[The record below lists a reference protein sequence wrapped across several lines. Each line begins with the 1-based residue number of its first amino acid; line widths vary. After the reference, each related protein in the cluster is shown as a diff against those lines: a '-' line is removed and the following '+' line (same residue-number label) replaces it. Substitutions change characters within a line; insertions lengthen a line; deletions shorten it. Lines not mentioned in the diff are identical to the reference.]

1 MRSAP
6 KAFLWYQLV
15 DNKAGTCQLPWSGV
29 HVGVAR
35 LQHNICPLKLGLQS
49 DMLTVIDFYLPITRI
64 VVEYTYRSP
73 RGRICARGRITNIKV
88 RSRRLFGMSWS
99 IGCCFVC
106 LFFDYFFSVGGCVF
120 LCRIFFMS
128 RYADALCIG
137 PWRMICVV
145 MHRMWV
151 TMAKSMSMAGIVM
164 GRCGIRM
171 STKR

>member
-1 MRSAP
+1 
-6 KAFLWYQLV
+6 
-15 DNKAGTCQLPWSGV
+15 
-29 HVGVAR
+29 
-35 LQHNICPLKLGLQS
+35 
-49 DMLTVIDFYLPITRI
+49 
-64 VVEYTYRSP
+64 
-73 RGRICARGRITNIKV
+73 
-88 RSRRLFGMSWS
+88 MSWS

-171 STKR
+171 STNDNNPYTTHPPPTQQSAVWQYPTTRSPPLSTLETCTDQYMLRWMPIIDTKGYHQAASSSTSWPMSM

>member
-1 MRSAP
+1 
-6 KAFLWYQLV
+6 
-15 DNKAGTCQLPWSGV
+15 
-29 HVGVAR
+29 
-35 LQHNICPLKLGLQS
+35 
-49 DMLTVIDFYLPITRI
+49 
-64 VVEYTYRSP
+64 
-73 RGRICARGRITNIKV
+73 
-88 RSRRLFGMSWS
+88 MSWS

-171 STKR
+171 STNDNNHLHHPPTPPTQQKCSVAISYNTQSTPEHPRDMHRSIHVEMDAHYRYQRITPGRFVIYLLADVNGSHYLCNSLGVYCPQGNLLLHAVPPHPR